1 MPDPI
6 PWVPVR
12 QHLEAPEIAD
22 PEAGLAR
29 ALAAS
34 PATGALAGR
43 RVAVPVG
50 SRAVCGLA
58 GLVRCLVAHLRSAG
72 ADPFVVPAMG
82 THGGATP
89 EGQEQTLG
97 DLGVTPG
104 TVGAPVVSRPEV
116 VRAGET
122 PSGIAVWCGRS
133 AWEADLIVPLHR
145 VKPHTAFRGPL
156 ESGPAKL
163 LAVGLG
169 KERSAREL
177 HRRGLARGVPE
188 VLAFWLG
195 SGKVPFGVALVENAR
210 HRVARLEVLEPRG
223 WLEAEARLLEL
234 ARDLFPRLPWDELDL
249 LVVERIGKDISGT
262 GMDLNVI
269 GMERR
274 FPGCGATPRIAR
286 IVALDLTDASHGN
299 ANGVGYAD
307 VVTRRLEERM
317 DREATYA
324 NARATGFLEAARLPM
339 VAAGEREAVE
349 IALESLRLGP
359 DEVRAVRIRDTAHL
373 ERLRVSPALARRLPQ
388 GVHKTCG

>member
-1 MPDPI
+1 MPEPI

-12 QHLEAPEIAD
+12 QEMEAPELPD
-22 PEAGLAR
+22 PEADLAR
-29 ALAAS
+29 ALAGC
-34 PATGALAGR
+34 PAAGLAGR

-50 SRAVCGLA
+50 SRAVSGLA
-58 GLVRCLVAHLRSAG
+58 GLVRCLVTHLRSAG
-72 ADPFVVPAMG
+72 AEPFVVPAMG

-89 EGQEQTLG
+89 EGQERTLA
-97 DLGVTPG
+97 DLGVTPEA
-104 TVGAPVVSRPEV
+104 VGAPIVSRPEV

-122 PSGIAVWCGRS
+122 PSGIAVWCDRA
-133 AWEADLIVPLHR
+133 AWEADLVVPLHR

-169 KERSAREL
+169 KDRSAREL
-177 HRRGLARGVPE
+177 HRRGLAAGVPE

-195 SGKVPFGVALVENAR
+195 SGRVPFGVGLVENAR
-210 HRVARLEVLEPRG
+210 HRVARLEVLEPAG
-223 WLEAEARLLEL
+223 WLEAEARLLEQ
-234 ARDLFPRLPWDELDL
+234 ARDLLPRLPWEELDL

-286 IVALDLTDASHGN
+286 IVALDLTAASHGN

-324 NARATGFLEAARLPM
+324 NARATGFLDAARLPM
-339 VAAGEREAVE
+339 VAEDEREAVE
-349 IALESLRLGP
+349 IALGSLGLGP
-359 DEVRAVRIRDTAHL
+359 GEVRAVRIRDTAHL
-373 ERLRVSPALARRLPQ
+373 ERFRVSPALARRLPQ
-388 GVHKTCG
+388 HVHKSCG